1 MWIII
6 RGLLTR
12 FDPAR
17 HNWEPT
23 IHYFLHSFPLTR
35 PAWPVSTDHCVMV
48 PAQVSLKILIHIPPD
63 IVGAGRREGGSP
75 VLVVRLEPESFFPP
89 EYVLVRSQRRDKTRG
104 NYLIGSW
111 VKRNTRAMRTAQ
123 RESECHS
130 ELGPR
135 QHGIHEIME
144 HGSQSKH
151 DRWETRGARCSQR
164 ERQGNGDS
172 F

>member
-1 MWIII
+1 MDYL

-12 FDPAR
+12 FDPGW

-23 IHYFLHSFPLTR
+23 IHHFLHSFPLTR

-111 VKRNTRAMRTAQ
+111 VKRNTGAMRTAQ